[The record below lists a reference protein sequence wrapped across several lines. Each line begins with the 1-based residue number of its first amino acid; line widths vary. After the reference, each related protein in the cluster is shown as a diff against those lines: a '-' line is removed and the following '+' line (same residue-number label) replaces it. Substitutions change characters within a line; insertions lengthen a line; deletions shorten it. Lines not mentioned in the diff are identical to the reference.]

1 MDEEDARLLAA
12 VQEGLPITERP
23 FQSLG
28 RTMGM
33 SETRVLMRL
42 SRMQEEG
49 LVRRIGPIL
58 DLKRL
63 GLGGVLVALKVSA
76 GEADETALVVNEY
89 PEVSHNYL
97 RPTQSGYNLWFTI
110 SARDDR
116 IEEILKE
123 IAART
128 GLEQLVLPTM
138 KIFKIGVKFD
148 II

>member
-1 MDEEDARLLAA
+1 MDEEDALILVA

-23 FQSLG
+23 FYELG
-28 RTMGM
+28 RRLDM
-33 SETRVLMRL
+33 SETEILQRL

-49 LVRRIGPIL
+49 LMRRIGPIL

-63 GLGGVLVALKVSA
+63 GLGGVLVALRVPA
-76 GEADETALVVNEY
+76 NEADQAALVVNEY

-97 RPTQSGYNLWFTI
+97 RPNQSGYNLWFTI
-110 SARDDR
+110 SARDER
-116 IEEILKE
+116 IKEILQD

-128 GLEQLVLPTM
+128 GLEQLVLPTK

>member
-1 MDEEDARLLAA
+1 MDEEDVKILAA
-12 VQEGLPITERP
+12 VQEGLAIIERP
-23 FQSLG
+23 FQALG
-28 RTMGM
+28 RTLGM
-33 SETRVLMRL
+33 SETDVLLRL
-42 SRMQEEG
+42 ARMQEEG

-63 GLGGVLVALKVSA
+63 GLGGVLVALKVPA
-76 GEADETALVVNEY
+76 GEADEAALVVNGY

-97 RPTQSGYNLWFTI
+97 RPNQSGYNLWFTV

-116 IEEILKE
+116 IKEILADV
-123 IAART
+123 AART
-128 GLEQLVLPTM
+128 GLEQLVLPTV

>member
-1 MDEEDARLLAA
+1 MDEEDVKILAA
-12 VQEGLPITERP
+12 VQEGLAIIERP
-23 FQSLG
+23 FQALG
-28 RTMGM
+28 RTLGM
-33 SETRVLMRL
+33 SETDVLLRL
-42 SRMQEEG
+42 ARMQEEG

-63 GLGGVLVALKVSA
+63 GLSGVLVALKVPA
-76 GEADETALVVNEY
+76 GEADEAALVVNGY

-97 RPTQSGYNLWFTI
+97 RPNQSGYNLWFTV

-116 IEEILKE
+116 IKEIL
-123 IAART
+123 ADVRART
-128 GLEQLVLPTM
+128 GLEQLVLPTV

>member
-76 GEADETALVVNEY
+76 GEAD
-89 PEVSHNYL
+89 
-97 RPTQSGYNLWFTI
+97 
-110 SARDDR
+110 RDCPGG
-116 IEEILKE
+116 K
-123 IAART
+123 
-128 GLEQLVLPTM
+128 
-138 KIFKIGVKFD
+138 
-148 II
+148 

>member
-1 MDEEDARLLAA
+1 M
-12 VQEGLPITERP
+12 
-23 FQSLG
+23 
-28 RTMGM
+28 
-33 SETRVLMRL
+33 
-42 SRMQEEG
+42 
-49 LVRRIGPIL
+49 
-58 DLKRL
+58 
-63 GLGGVLVALKVSA
+63 
-76 GEADETALVVNEY
+76 VNEY

-97 RPTQSGYNLWFTI
+97 RPNQSGYNLWFTI

>member
-12 VQEGLPITERP
+12 VQECLPITERP

-28 RTMGM
+28 RILGM
-33 SETRVLMRL
+33 SETEVLLRL
-42 SRMQEEG
+42 SRMHEEG

-63 GLGGVLVALKVSA
+63 GLSGVLVALKVPP
-76 GEADETALVVNEY
+76 GEADAAALVVNEY
-89 PEVSHNYL
+89 LEVSHNYL
-97 RPTQSGYNLWFTI
+97 RPNQSGYNLWFTV
-110 SARDDR
+110 SARDER
-116 IEEILKE
+116 IKEILQD

-128 GLEQLVLPTM
+128 GLEQLVLPTV

-148 II
+148 IF